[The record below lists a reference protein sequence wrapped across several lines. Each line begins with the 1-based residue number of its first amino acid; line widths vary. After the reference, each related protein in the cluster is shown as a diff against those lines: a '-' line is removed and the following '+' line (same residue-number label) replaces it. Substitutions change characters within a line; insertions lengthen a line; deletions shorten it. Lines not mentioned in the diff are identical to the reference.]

1 MTSTN
6 SLPFYHQVTISV
18 FWLRKYNLEQI
29 SSYFPR
35 IDKNTLLLLMR
46 RCQSVAIHLTSDPE
60 SGGRSIPHGSRK
72 KSASRGHLAEANL
85 RKKLNAAADAG
96 GPDMVTGFFQMAND
110 FMANRIEEFPDPALD
125 SMTLPPKSE
134 LSHPLPLTPEPL
146 PSSPER
152 RIRLTIRRIN
162 GQFVIGV

>member
-1 MTSTN
+1 
-6 SLPFYHQVTISV
+6 
-18 FWLRKYNLEQI
+18 
-29 SSYFPR
+29 
-35 IDKNTLLLLMR
+35 MR

-146 PSSPER
+146 PSSHER

>member
-6 SLPFYHQVTISV
+6 SL
-18 FWLRKYNLEQI
+18 
-29 SSYFPR
+29 
-35 IDKNTLLLLMR
+35 TLLSPGNHFRILVAEV
-46 RCQSVAIHLTSDPE
+46 QSGTDFFHLTSDPE
-60 SGGRSIPHGSRK
+60 SGSRSIPHGSRK

-110 FMANRIEEFPDPALD
+110 FMANRIEEFPDPALN